1 MFLLHAPTV
10 IMTRYGCERATQRFI
25 SLISALDDSG

>member
-10 IMTRYGCERATQRFI
+10 IMTRYDFDRATQRFI